1 MLAKRKEPVNNGYEN
16 RTDEELVALAR
27 EGDDRAAEQ
36 LIRNHTEL
44 IRAKANLYF
53 ILGADRDDIVQ
64 EGMIG
69 IYKAI
74 NNYDEDRGASFR
86 TFADLCVNRQ
96 IITAIK
102 AAGRQ
107 KHVPLNTSLSLDR
120 PIDTDESPKTLGETL
135 SAGTDTDPEA
145 VFLLG
150 EMAQVLL
157 SNRDSFL
164 SEYER
169 FVLGEL
175 IGGKSYRD
183 IAREHGKSEK
193 SVDNAIQRIRRK
205 LRSFFAESD

>member
-1 MLAKRKEPVNNGYEN
+1 M
-16 RTDEELVALAR
+16 
-27 EGDDRAAEQ
+27 
-36 LIRNHTEL
+36 
-44 IRAKANLYF
+44 
-53 ILGADRDDIVQ
+53 
-64 EGMIG
+64 
-69 IYKAI
+69 
-74 NNYDEDRGASFR
+74 
-86 TFADLCVNRQ
+86 
-96 IITAIK
+96 
-102 AAGRQ
+102 
-107 KHVPLNTSLSLDR
+107 PLNTSLSLDR

-164 SEYER
+164 SGYER

>member
-1 MLAKRKEPVNNGYEN
+1 
-16 RTDEELVALAR
+16 
-27 EGDDRAAEQ
+27 
-36 LIRNHTEL
+36 
-44 IRAKANLYF
+44 
-53 ILGADRDDIVQ
+53 
-64 EGMIG
+64 MIG

-164 SEYER
+164 SGYER

>member
-1 MLAKRKEPVNNGYEN
+1 MNNGYEN

-27 EGDDRAAEQ
+27 EGHHRAAEQ

-107 KHVPLNTSLSLDR
+107 KHVPLNTSLSLYR
-120 PIDTDESPKTLGETL
+120 PIDTDE
-135 SAGTDTDPEA
+135 
-145 VFLLG
+145 
-150 EMAQVLL
+150 
-157 SNRDSFL
+157 
-164 SEYER
+164 
-169 FVLGEL
+169 
-175 IGGKSYRD
+175 
-183 IAREHGKSEK
+183 
-193 SVDNAIQRIRRK
+193 
-205 LRSFFAESD
+205 